1 MPLAWDLGNPK
12 PLKLGSSKQTQPTNW
27 NIVSNCFS
35 NVFQL
40 GTLASKLQ
48 AQEVSWRCCL
58 LNPWCYQPKLLVAE
72 LRTSFLTKDVH
83 GKGWIAHP
91 KKTKQ
96 QANRPQGTR
105 AHKEVQKVT
114 KTWTNAPRPEQFHKS
129 SSQVQVQDNPK
140 NQVPRTCNKQ
150 TWYDPQLQGCLI
162 WLCHLS
168 HDPLAATSLDHL
180 HTLV

>member
-114 KTWTNAPRPEQFHKS
+114 TTWTKTRTTFTMDFLFQKGSAQLSYQKLLLITPR
-129 SSQVQVQDNPK
+129 VQKTTP
-140 NQVPRTCNKQ
+140 PRNF
-150 TWYDPQLQGCLI
+150 
-162 WLCHLS
+162 LS
-168 HDPLAATSLDHL
+168 L
-180 HTLV
+180 

>member
-1 MPLAWDLGNPK
+1 MMLPRGHKKDSIAIWDTPAAEELGFCWTWTW
-12 PLKLGSSKQTQPTNW
+12 LELFW
-27 NIVSNCFS
+27 N
-35 NVFQL
+35 
-40 GTLASKLQ
+40 
-48 AQEVSWRCCL
+48 
-58 LNPWCYQPKLLVAE
+58 
-72 LRTSFLTKDVH
+72 
-83 GKGWIAHP
+83 WIAHP
-91 KKTKQ
+91 QKNKQ

-150 TWYDPQLQGCLI
+150 TWYDPQLQRCLI

-180 HTLV
+180 HTLVQQGYNNVQVTYKNIARPSQKTEQWKLSTS